1 MQVCFQGVLM
11 SARGER
17 VSSIVKLARG
27 DMSQRAFGIELGVS
41 STAVQHWENGVSI
54 PETKHLSSIA
64 TRAGYTLQ
72 QVIEFIEGG
81 DLPEADI
88 IVLMTRQIK
97 KLSFKQIALIDRAV
111 SDRLMA
117 IAESAGR

>member
-1 MQVCFQGVLM
+1 M

-17 VSSIVKLARG
+17 VSKIVKLARG
-27 DMSQRAFGIELGVS
+27 DMSQRAFGLELGVS
-41 STAVQHWENGVSI
+41 STAVQHWENGSST
-54 PETKHLSSIA
+54 PEAKHLSGIA
-64 TRAGYTLQ
+64 ARAGYTLQ
-72 QVIEFIEGG
+72 EVIDYIDGG
-81 DLPEADI
+81 DLPDADV
-88 IVLMTRQIK
+88 IVSMTRQIK